1 MGEQERSCTNELS
14 AGAEAL
20 RDACDE
26 DAGQVFI
33 GVFGVFS
40 VLPPSLELTDGV
52 QLFRAR
58 ATLTHRPLSLHL
70 L

>member
-1 MGEQERSCTNELS
+1 VGEQERSCTNELS

-33 GVFGVFS
+33 GVFS